1 MTVALS
7 ILAGRDR
14 IALDNGMDLRL
25 LSALEVLQAKREAAE
40 LTEEDRERALCSN
53 ACLLARA
60 LERSEDCTPVFADG
74 RAVLAGLTA
83 EEIAALAGRWSA
95 FRRESD
101 PGLDLSQEELEAVK
115 KN

>member
-1 MTVALS
+1 MADPRLFRLRVTFRETGR
-7 ILAGRDR
+7 LA
-14 IALDNGMDLRL
+14 L
-25 LSALEVLQAKREAAE
+25 LSHLEV
-40 LTEEDRERALCSN
+40 
-53 ACLLARA
+53 ARA